1 MRITNLRLAILI
13 CALGAMSESL
23 FYTAL
28 APMLTTLDNELGFKQ
43 EQAGLLVAGYAIG
56 YWFGAY
62 PAYRFAARYGPRA
75 TAVTGVALVAIATLG
90 FATGNTLPVLMVAR
104 ILVGV
109 GSVIAYTG
117 LLAAAGAIAG
127 SDQRGMAIG
136 TVYSGSAAGSA
147 VGPLVGT
154 MAVEIGR
161 GPVFAGVAAGQA
173 IVAVLLSRLP
183 TTPNTDHA
191 PMRVMWHYLSS
202 KKVRIGLW
210 ITSLPGF
217 ALGVLTLSGAYR
229 LDEMGASSTIVA
241 LAFSGIA
248 VINVFVAPRIGKASD
263 RLGRRKPLMLALS
276 VAAIA
281 IVLIIAASFEISTVV
296 LISIAG
302 AFMLAV
308 AGPGLALVGDGVHD
322 LGGDPAHG
330 TFLMNLFWG
339 PAAAL
344 GAISAG
350 LVHGSVGA
358 EISLLVLA
366 AVAGI
371 SLLRVRR
378 LA

>member
-1 MRITNLRLAILI
+1 
-13 CALGAMSESL
+13 
-23 FYTAL
+23 
-28 APMLTTLDNELGFKQ
+28 
-43 EQAGLLVAGYAIG
+43 
-56 YWFGAY
+56 
-62 PAYRFAARYGPRA
+62 
-75 TAVTGVALVAIATLG
+75 
-90 FATGNTLPVLMVAR
+90 
-104 ILVGV
+104 
-109 GSVIAYTG
+109 
-117 LLAAAGAIAG
+117 
-127 SDQRGMAIG
+127 
-136 TVYSGSAAGSA
+136 
-147 VGPLVGT
+147 
-154 MAVEIGR
+154 
-161 GPVFAGVAAGQA
+161 
-173 IVAVLLSRLP
+173 
-183 TTPNTDHA
+183 
-191 PMRVMWHYLSS
+191 
-202 KKVRIGLW
+202 
-210 ITSLPGF
+210 
-217 ALGVLTLSGAYR
+217 
-229 LDEMGASSTIVA
+229 MGASSTIVA